1 MPTLLIDQR
10 SLDRSRRTAN
20 QVWRNRVWSRRA
32 LDLRAQLLTPAD
44 AGGRA
49 LVVHGRTVDLSRSG
63 AGVTVTHELA
73 AGSEV
78 VLCLRLPGGTLSL
91 RAIVT
96 RRCGFRVGLEF
107 VQPTAE
113 QRLMLSAL
121 CQS

>member
-1 MPTLLIDQR
+1 M
-10 SLDRSRRTAN
+10 
-20 QVWRNRVWSRRA
+20 WRNRVWSRRP

-63 AGVTVTHELA
+63 AGVTVTRELA

-78 VLCLRLPGGTLSL
+78 VLCLRLPGGNTLSL
-91 RAIVT
+91 RAIIT
-96 RRCGFRVGLEF
+96 RRRGFRVGLEF

-121 CQS
+121 CRKLAL